1 MNFGIILAGGTGT
14 RMGLKNL
21 PKQYVEVNGKPVLV
35 YTMEKFQSCEDIHRI
50 IVVADIVWHTPICSW
65 CEQYGITKFSGFAV
79 PGETRQQSVFNGLLA
94 CEEQQVSPDDIA
106 AIHDAAR
113 PMVSPALISAGIAA
127 AKECGGALAAITAK
141 DTIYCCEDGR
151 FVTGLLER
159 SALCCG
165 QTPET
170 YNLDVCLELNRK
182 ATPEDL
188 EKFHGCSELA
198 FKYGQTVRVIPGE
211 EMNFKLTTQ
220 EDLDRLY
227 TVLGIPR
234 KQHS

>member
-1 MNFGIILAGGTGT
+1 MNFGIILAGGVGA
-14 RMGLKNL
+14 RMGIENL

-35 YTMEKFQSCEDIHRI
+35 YTLEKFECCGDVDRI
-50 IVVADIVWHTPICSW
+50 LVVADPAWHDRITQW
-65 CEQYGITKFSGFAV
+65 CREYGIRKFSGFAA
-79 PGETRQQSVFNGLLA
+79 PGVTRQQSVFSGLLA
-94 CEEQQVSPDDIA
+94 CEAQQGSPEDIVI
-106 AIHDAAR
+106 IHDAAR
-113 PMVSPALISAGIAA
+113 PMVTPALITAGIEATR
-127 AKECGGALAAITAK
+127 EHDGALAAITAK
-141 DTIYCCEDGR
+141 DTIYFCQDGR
-151 FVTGLLER
+151 FITGLIDR
-159 SALCCG
+159 STLRCG

-170 YNLDVCLELNRK
+170 FKLGVCLDINRK

-198 FKYGQTVRVIPGE
+198 FKYGLDVRIIPGE

-234 KQHS
+234 KQH